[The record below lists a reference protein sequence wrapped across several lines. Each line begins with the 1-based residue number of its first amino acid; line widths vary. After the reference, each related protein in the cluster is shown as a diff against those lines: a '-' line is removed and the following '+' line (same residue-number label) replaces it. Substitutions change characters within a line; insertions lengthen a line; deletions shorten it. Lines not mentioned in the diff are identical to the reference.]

1 MESKLAPTQAES
13 QELPMAIGVVA
24 IGRNEGERL
33 RRCLASVVRPD
44 CVVVYVDSGSQD
56 GSVDMAREMG
66 AEVIDLDLSIPFT
79 AARARNEGWRHLL
92 EHHPGLAAVQFLDGD
107 CEMDGAWLEKAAHAL
122 QSQSTL
128 AVVCGRR
135 RERHPEATIY
145 NRMCDIE
152 WDTPIGPADSCG
164 GDALFRVE
172 ALLAAGGYDDSA
184 IAGEEPELCFRLREL
199 GWKIQ
204 RLDAEMT
211 LHDADM
217 TRLKQWW
224 QRHKRAGHAYAS
236 NRRRHAAAGFM
247 QSQVHSALVWGF
259 ALPLVALL
267 LSLVVSPWILLAYGI
282 YPLQLMRI
290 AMRFRRQQKAQPWSI
305 ALAYALH
312 CLVGKFAEAA
322 GVIGEGR
329 RHRRGEVR
337 LIEYK

>member
-1 MESKLAPTQAES
+1 MEPKLEANQAS
-13 QELPMAIGVVA
+13 SSELPMAIGVVA

-33 RRCLASVVRPD
+33 RRCLSSVVRPD
-44 CVVVYVDSGSQD
+44 CGVVYVDSGSQD
-56 GSVDMAREMG
+56 GSVEVARELG
-66 AEVIDLDLSIPFT
+66 AEVVDLDLSIPFT

-92 EHHPGLAAVQFLDGD
+92 AHYPGLAAVQFLDGD
-107 CEMDGAWLEKAAHAL
+107 CELDGTWLAKAAHAL
-122 QSQSTL
+122 RAQSTL

-135 RERHPEATIY
+135 RERHPEASIY
-145 NRMCDIE
+145 NRLCDIE
-152 WDTPIGPADSCG
+152 WDTPVGLADACG

-172 ALLAAGGYDDSA
+172 ALLAVGGYDDTA

-199 GWKIQ
+199 GWKIE

-217 TRLKQWW
+217 TQLKQWW

-247 QSQVHSALVWGF
+247 HPQVQSALAWGF
-259 ALPLVALL
+259 VLPLVTLL
-267 LSLVVSPWILLAYGI
+267 LGLVWSPWFLLAYGL
-282 YPLQLMRI
+282 YPLQLARI
-290 AMRFRRQQKAQPWSI
+290 AIRFRRQQAAQPWSI
-305 ALAYALH
+305 AVAYALH
-312 CLVGKFAEAA
+312 CLGGKFAEAA
-322 GVIGEGR
+322 GVLGEGR

>member
-1 MESKLAPTQAES
+1 MESKLAQTQADRK
-13 QELPMAIGVVA
+13 QLLMAIGVVA

-33 RRCLASVVRPD
+33 RRCLASVVRPG
-44 CVVVYVDSGSQD
+44 CAVVYVDSGSQD
-56 GSVDMAREMG
+56 GSAEMAREMG

-92 EHHPGLAAVQFLDGD
+92 EHYPGLAAVQFLDGD
-107 CEMDGAWLEKAAHAL
+107 CELNGTWLDKAAHAL
-122 QSQSTL
+122 QAQSTL

-135 RERHPEATIY
+135 RERRPEATLY

-152 WDTPIGPADSCG
+152 WDTPIGRADACG

-199 GWKIQ
+199 GWNIE
-204 RLDAEMT
+204 RIDAEMT

-236 NRRRHAAAGFM
+236 NRRRHAMAGFM
-247 QSQVHSALVWGF
+247 QAQVRSALVWGF
-259 ALPLVALL
+259 VLPLLTLL
-267 LSLVVSPWILLAYGI
+267 LGIVVSPWIFLAYGV

-290 AMRFRRQQKAQPWSI
+290 AGRFRRQQQAHPWSI

-312 CLVGKFAEAA
+312 CLGGKFAEAA
-322 GVIGEGR
+322 GVLGESR
-329 RHRRGEVR
+329 RHRRGEVK